1 MAYRLVENKGDS
13 VAVPQLVIAK
23 LPELE
28 DDWLRVALFVVA
40 TGETDPARI
49 AAALRLKSPERAQT
63 ALVYWKGAGL
73 LESCGE
79 PQARGGID
87 AAPAPRAHLTTPEVA
102 SAAQGDPA
110 IAGLVQECQALMGG
124 VITQADTNI
133 LVSMYLSDGMPVDM
147 ILLGVAHFAALG
159 KRSARYIERALLG
172 WQREGID
179 SGEAAERYLRLLDQR
194 AAHEKETAKL
204 LGLADAKFTKADSR
218 AIADWYESYGSGHD
232 RRGCRLR
239 GREKKRKICQRHPA
253 RMVHQGLQNRA
264 RRNGRKRHG
273 LEQRAGRRARRE
285 TQYSGR
291 RAAARTACAGHAAGR
306 ENTMNRDE
314 LYRRA
319 QSIVAGR
326 RQRAVTAARA
336 AAAQAAQT
344 VPGLAALENGRTAA
358 GIEAARLA
366 AMGAE
371 RTAVDAALARA
382 AQFDRERDAL
392 LAAHPDI
399 AARLVP
405 AYTCPIC
412 QDTGR
417 DGGEVCECVHALVRQ
432 LRQQQVN
439 ASSPL
444 SLCSFE
450 TFALEKYP
458 DTLVPELG
466 LTARQHMAQVL
477 EYCKYY
483 AAHFSPRES
492 TSLYLFGS
500 AGLGKTHLALSIA
513 NTVLQKGCD
522 VVYVSAQ
529 NAFDAIERERFA
541 SGEGDTM
548 ATLQSAEL
556 LILDDLG
563 TEYISPYVNSC
574 LYSLVNTR
582 VCRRLP
588 TIYTSNIVN
597 DADLQRRY
605 TEKVVSRLLGSCET
619 LCFCG
624 TDIRLMDK

>member
-1 MAYRLVENKGDS
+1 
-13 VAVPQLVIAK
+13 
-23 LPELE
+23 
-28 DDWLRVALFVVA
+28 
-40 TGETDPARI
+40 
-49 AAALRLKSPERAQT
+49 
-63 ALVYWKGAGL
+63 
-73 LESCGE
+73 
-79 PQARGGID
+79 
-87 AAPAPRAHLTTPEVA
+87 
-102 SAAQGDPA
+102 
-110 IAGLVQECQALMGG
+110 
-124 VITQADTNI
+124 
-133 LVSMYLSDGMPVDM
+133 
-147 ILLGVAHFAALG
+147 
-159 KRSARYIERALLG
+159 
-172 WQREGID
+172 
-179 SGEAAERYLRLLDQR
+179 
-194 AAHEKETAKL
+194 
-204 LGLADAKFTKADSR
+204 
-218 AIADWYESYGSGHD
+218 
-232 RRGCRLR
+232 
-239 GREKKRKICQRHPA
+239 
-253 RMVHQGLQNRA
+253 
-264 RRNGRKRHG
+264 
-273 LEQRAGRRARRE
+273 
-285 TQYSGR
+285 
-291 RAAARTACAGHAAGR
+291 
-306 ENTMNRDE
+306 
-314 LYRRA
+314 
-319 QSIVAGR
+319 
-326 RQRAVTAARA
+326 
-336 AAAQAAQT
+336 
-344 VPGLAALENGRTAA
+344 
-358 GIEAARLA
+358 
-366 AMGAE
+366 MGAE

-417 DGGEVCECVHALVRQ
+417 DGGEVCECVHALVRAAAPAACERLLPALAVL
-432 LRQQQVN
+432 LRDVR
-439 ASSPL
+439 AGKISGYTGAGAWPH
-444 SLCSFE
+444 
-450 TFALEKYP
+450 
-458 DTLVPELG
+458 G
-466 LTARQHMAQVL
+466 RQHMAQVL

>member
-1 MAYRLVENKGDS
+1 
-13 VAVPQLVIAK
+13 
-23 LPELE
+23 
-28 DDWLRVALFVVA
+28 
-40 TGETDPARI
+40 
-49 AAALRLKSPERAQT
+49 
-63 ALVYWKGAGL
+63 
-73 LESCGE
+73 
-79 PQARGGID
+79 
-87 AAPAPRAHLTTPEVA
+87 
-102 SAAQGDPA
+102 
-110 IAGLVQECQALMGG
+110 
-124 VITQADTNI
+124 
-133 LVSMYLSDGMPVDM
+133 
-147 ILLGVAHFAALG
+147 
-159 KRSARYIERALLG
+159 
-172 WQREGID
+172 
-179 SGEAAERYLRLLDQR
+179 
-194 AAHEKETAKL
+194 
-204 LGLADAKFTKADSR
+204 
-218 AIADWYESYGSGHD
+218 
-232 RRGCRLR
+232 
-239 GREKKRKICQRHPA
+239 
-253 RMVHQGLQNRA
+253 
-264 RRNGRKRHG
+264 
-273 LEQRAGRRARRE
+273 
-285 TQYSGR
+285 
-291 RAAARTACAGHAAGR
+291 
-306 ENTMNRDE
+306 MNRDE

-344 VPGLAALENGRTAA
+344 VPGLAALETDAPQPASRPRVWQPWARSGRPWTRRWPAPHSST
-358 GIEAARLA
+358 GSGTRCWPLT
-366 AMGAE
+366 
-371 RTAVDAALARA
+371 R
-382 AQFDRERDAL
+382 
-392 LAAHPDI
+392 DI

>member
-1 MAYRLVENKGDS
+1 
-13 VAVPQLVIAK
+13 
-23 LPELE
+23 
-28 DDWLRVALFVVA
+28 
-40 TGETDPARI
+40 
-49 AAALRLKSPERAQT
+49 
-63 ALVYWKGAGL
+63 
-73 LESCGE
+73 
-79 PQARGGID
+79 
-87 AAPAPRAHLTTPEVA
+87 
-102 SAAQGDPA
+102 
-110 IAGLVQECQALMGG
+110 
-124 VITQADTNI
+124 
-133 LVSMYLSDGMPVDM
+133 
-147 ILLGVAHFAALG
+147 
-159 KRSARYIERALLG
+159 
-172 WQREGID
+172 
-179 SGEAAERYLRLLDQR
+179 
-194 AAHEKETAKL
+194 
-204 LGLADAKFTKADSR
+204 
-218 AIADWYESYGSGHD
+218 
-232 RRGCRLR
+232 
-239 GREKKRKICQRHPA
+239 
-253 RMVHQGLQNRA
+253 
-264 RRNGRKRHG
+264 
-273 LEQRAGRRARRE
+273 
-285 TQYSGR
+285 
-291 RAAARTACAGHAAGR
+291 
-306 ENTMNRDE
+306 MNRDE

-371 RTAVDAALARA
+371 RT
-382 AQFDRERDAL
+382 
-392 LAAHPDI
+392 AAHPDI

>member
-1 MAYRLVENKGDS
+1 
-13 VAVPQLVIAK
+13 
-23 LPELE
+23 
-28 DDWLRVALFVVA
+28 
-40 TGETDPARI
+40 
-49 AAALRLKSPERAQT
+49 
-63 ALVYWKGAGL
+63 
-73 LESCGE
+73 
-79 PQARGGID
+79 
-87 AAPAPRAHLTTPEVA
+87 
-102 SAAQGDPA
+102 
-110 IAGLVQECQALMGG
+110 
-124 VITQADTNI
+124 
-133 LVSMYLSDGMPVDM
+133 
-147 ILLGVAHFAALG
+147 
-159 KRSARYIERALLG
+159 
-172 WQREGID
+172 
-179 SGEAAERYLRLLDQR
+179 
-194 AAHEKETAKL
+194 
-204 LGLADAKFTKADSR
+204 
-218 AIADWYESYGSGHD
+218 
-232 RRGCRLR
+232 
-239 GREKKRKICQRHPA
+239 
-253 RMVHQGLQNRA
+253 
-264 RRNGRKRHG
+264 
-273 LEQRAGRRARRE
+273 
-285 TQYSGR
+285 
-291 RAAARTACAGHAAGR
+291 
-306 ENTMNRDE
+306 MNRDE

-344 VPGLAALENGRTAA
+344 VPGLAALENGRTSA

-382 AQFDRERDAL
+382 AQFDREFVADA
-392 LAAHPDI
+392 
-399 AARLVP
+399 
-405 AYTCPIC
+405 C
-412 QDTGR
+412 GF
-417 DGGEVCECVHALVRQ
+417 EQ

>member
-1 MAYRLVENKGDS
+1 
-13 VAVPQLVIAK
+13 
-23 LPELE
+23 
-28 DDWLRVALFVVA
+28 
-40 TGETDPARI
+40 
-49 AAALRLKSPERAQT
+49 
-63 ALVYWKGAGL
+63 
-73 LESCGE
+73 
-79 PQARGGID
+79 
-87 AAPAPRAHLTTPEVA
+87 
-102 SAAQGDPA
+102 
-110 IAGLVQECQALMGG
+110 
-124 VITQADTNI
+124 
-133 LVSMYLSDGMPVDM
+133 
-147 ILLGVAHFAALG
+147 
-159 KRSARYIERALLG
+159 
-172 WQREGID
+172 
-179 SGEAAERYLRLLDQR
+179 
-194 AAHEKETAKL
+194 
-204 LGLADAKFTKADSR
+204 
-218 AIADWYESYGSGHD
+218 
-232 RRGCRLR
+232 
-239 GREKKRKICQRHPA
+239 
-253 RMVHQGLQNRA
+253 
-264 RRNGRKRHG
+264 
-273 LEQRAGRRARRE
+273 
-285 TQYSGR
+285 
-291 RAAARTACAGHAAGR
+291 
-306 ENTMNRDE
+306 
-314 LYRRA
+314 
-319 QSIVAGR
+319 
-326 RQRAVTAARA
+326 
-336 AAAQAAQT
+336 
-344 VPGLAALENGRTAA
+344 
-358 GIEAARLA
+358 
-366 AMGAE
+366 MGAE

-500 AGLGKTHLALSIA
+500 AGLGKTHLALSIV